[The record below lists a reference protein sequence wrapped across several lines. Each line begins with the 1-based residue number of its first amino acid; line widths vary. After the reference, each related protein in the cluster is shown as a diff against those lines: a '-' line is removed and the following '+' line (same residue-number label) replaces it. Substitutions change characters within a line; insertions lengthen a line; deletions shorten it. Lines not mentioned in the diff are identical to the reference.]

1 LSTPLQ
7 RGAPLSEISF
17 ESDADVEAALNAAAL
32 ADETPPVE
40 QAPAP
45 VVETPP
51 AGEVADPAATAEQPE
66 PVVPAEDSPS
76 LFDGTA
82 VNPDE
87 LIAQHPELEPFVKQ
101 LTATFT
107 RKTQGV
113 AEQRKELEALGSVED
128 LQQAAQLYQRMSDPS
143 NWPEIHA
150 RLTEALEEQGLTP
163 AQASVEAARQ
173 MGAEQPSPE
182 ELPDD
187 PELQPFVKELQAQRA
202 ELAQLRAERNA
213 EVQQAAA
220 ERERQSMI
228 NDLQAAETAIRQA
241 NDNYEQQDIDMVY
254 KLGSF
259 HEADLHKSQADLE
272 EYVQGRIAR
281 YIASKQTPTSV
292 APAPAHAANST
303 TVPSNDR
310 SLEDVAAESTEYLR
324 GLVASGEVSL
334 DGI

>member
-1 LSTPLQ
+1 
-7 RGAPLSEISF
+7 
-17 ESDADVEAALNAAAL
+17 
-32 ADETPPVE
+32 
-40 QAPAP
+40 
-45 VVETPP
+45 
-51 AGEVADPAATAEQPE
+51 
-66 PVVPAEDSPS
+66 
-76 LFDGTA
+76 
-82 VNPDE
+82 
-87 LIAQHPELEPFVKQ
+87 VKQ

-163 AQASVEAARQ
+163 SQASAEAARQ
-173 MGAEQPSPE
+173 IGAEQPSPG

-213 EVQQAAA
+213 EVQQATA
-220 ERERQSMI
+220 ERERQSML
-228 NDLQAAETAIRQA
+228 NELQAAESSIRQA
-241 NDNYEQQDIDMVY
+241 NENYEQQDIDMVY
-254 KLGSF
+254 KLASF
-259 HEADLHKSQADLE
+259 HEADLHKSQAEME

-281 YIASKQTPTSV
+281 YIASKQTPKSV

-303 TVPSNDR
+303 EVPSNER
-310 SLEDVAAESTEYLR
+310 SLEDVAAESTAYLR
-324 GLVASGEVSL
+324 GLVEAGEVSL